1 MKFVSTFEISKGFDR
16 WLKLVDV
23 DLKQKLSHY
32 GVRVHI
38 ACANEDETRVYDM
51 SEIDDP
57 SLVEEFLSDQE
68 VIRLRT
74 EAGVN
79 LESAEVLSTINKF
92 KIW

>member
-32 GVRVHI
+32 GVRVHF